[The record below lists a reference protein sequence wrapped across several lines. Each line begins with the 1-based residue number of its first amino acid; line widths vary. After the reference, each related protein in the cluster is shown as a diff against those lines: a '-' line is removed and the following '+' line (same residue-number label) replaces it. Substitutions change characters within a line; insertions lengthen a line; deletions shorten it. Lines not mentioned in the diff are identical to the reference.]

1 MKLRQINSLFFQKV
15 HYFFVDVSLY
25 NYQNCCSIACNVQYI
40 EIIVNACQLKQFLFY
55 FIYSCSLKTIHLND
69 PLIINMSIG
78 IVESSIFFTFYY
90 NILLWDKYGITK
102 YQIEPDVY
110 LNMFII
116 EFYWCLETLLPWH
129 KPWLLQYPSFHP
141 TLTHQRSHTKLLLWD
156 QALLQ
161 NSE

>member
-1 MKLRQINSLFFQKV
+1 MWKV
-15 HYFFVDVSLY
+15 PYFF
-25 NYQNCCSIACNVQYI
+25 
-40 EIIVNACQLKQFLFY
+40 
-55 FIYSCSLKTIHLND
+55 T
-69 PLIINMSIG
+69 P
-78 IVESSIFFTFYY
+78 YY
-90 NILLWDKYGITK
+90 NILLWDKYGTTK

-161 NSE
+161 NSEWVTTLLSPHTTSSISRHYLAPQLNLHIWILKIIKVYDIGQVTVLGAVHVYSFLMTK